1 VQIADGLPLKPFTA
15 GFRPVLQASQQTSA
29 KNGDKH
35 DKQTAHREQL
45 RATRIGRQKWQS
57 HPEVAF
63 A

>member
-1 VQIADGLPLKPFTA
+1 
-15 GFRPVLQASQQTSA
+15 LQASQQTSA